1 MVGGPVFGPK
11 PRLKQ
16 AAFIIAAISVV
27 VMLVLAIAGCAKQS
41 VEYRP
46 IPEMLVPSMPRYE
59 SVKSDELMC
68 LSDSTY
74 EKIARN
80 FISCKQHVDE
90 LRALL
95 GVKR

>member
-1 MVGGPVFGPK
+1 
-11 PRLKQ
+11 
-16 AAFIIAAISVV
+16 
-27 VMLVLAIAGCAKQS
+27 
-41 VEYRP
+41 
-46 IPEMLVPSMPRYE
+46 MLVPSQPRYE

-74 EKIARN
+74 EKMARN
-80 FISCKQHVDE
+80 FISCKQHVEE

>member
-1 MVGGPVFGPK
+1 V
-11 PRLKQ
+11 
-16 AAFIIAAISVV
+16 IAGRFVV
-27 VMLVLAIAGCAKQS
+27 VFVALAIAGCAKPN

-46 IPEMLVPSMPRYE
+46 IPEMLVPSQPRYE

-74 EKIARN
+74 EKMARN
-80 FISCKQHVDE
+80 FISCKQHVEE

>member
-1 MVGGPVFGPK
+1 M
-11 PRLKQ
+11 
-16 AAFIIAAISVV
+16 IAVRFSVV
-27 VMLVLAIAGCAKQS
+27 FVSLAIAGCAKQ

-46 IPEMLVPSMPRYE
+46 IPEMLVPSQPRYE

-68 LSDSTY
+68 LPDSTY
-74 EKIARN
+74 EKMARN
-80 FISCKQHVDE
+80 FVSCKQHVEE

>member
-1 MVGGPVFGPK
+1 MIVCRFAV
-11 PRLKQ
+11 
-16 AAFIIAAISVV
+16 AFLA
-27 VMLVLAIAGCAKQS
+27 LAIAGCAKPN

-46 IPEMLVPSMPRYE
+46 IPEMLVPSPPRYE

-74 EKIARN
+74 EKMARN
-80 FISCKQHVDE
+80 FISCKQNNEE

>member
-1 MVGGPVFGPK
+1 MIVGRFAVLFF
-11 PRLKQ
+11 
-16 AAFIIAAISVV
+16 A
-27 VMLVLAIAGCAKQS
+27 LAIAGCAKPD
-41 VEYRP
+41 VEYSP
-46 IPEMLVPSMPRYE
+46 IPEMLVPSPPRYE

-74 EKIARN
+74 EKMARN

-95 GVKR
+95 GVRR